1 MVIRYSEAI
10 SMRLKPVLT
19 KMSNQKLKIYEIKL
33 QKAKKYW
40 EEKKNY
46 SCKAINELNRNKL
59 IQRY

>member
-1 MVIRYSEAI
+1 MIIRYSEAI

-19 KMSNQKLKIYEIKL
+19 KMSNQNLKINEIKL
-33 QKAKKYW
+33 QKAKKYC

-46 SCKAINELNRNKL
+46 SCKVINKLNRNQL